1 MEEVAKL
8 RRAWNLA
15 PVFSKLLKKL
25 QENIGLGYI
34 YQLTKFCG
42 FLSCGSKDIYSKMNP
57 FSCTNTDHDVTDLKI
72 QNL

>member
-1 MEEVAKL
+1 MEEVTKL
-8 RRAWNLA
+8 RRAWNLV
-15 PVFSKLLKKL
+15 PVFQIAQNF

-42 FLSCGSKDIYSKMNP
+42 FLSCGSKDIYSKMHP